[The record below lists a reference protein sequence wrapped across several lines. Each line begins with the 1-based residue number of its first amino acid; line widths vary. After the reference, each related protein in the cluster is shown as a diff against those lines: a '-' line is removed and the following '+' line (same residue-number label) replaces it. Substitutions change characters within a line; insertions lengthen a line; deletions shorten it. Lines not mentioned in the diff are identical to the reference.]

1 MKFSINIP
9 AYKSKF
15 LGKTLESVLSQT
27 YIDYEVIIVDDH
39 SPEDIF
45 SIVSQFNDKR
55 IRYYRNEVN
64 KGAIN
69 VVDNWNIC
77 LSYSNGDYV
86 ICMGDDDMLSP
97 DALEKYAYYINKYPD
112 VDVFHSRVMM
122 IDELGQPI
130 RTLQEREEYE
140 SALSLLRR
148 RLEGTYQFIGDF
160 CYKKE
165 PLIKAGGFYK
175 LPLAWGSDDISAL
188 RAAERA
194 GIVNINTPTFLYR
207 VNGESISSVGDVKI
221 KLSAFQKH
229 KQWCLEFLKRYKCST
244 KKDIEDKEICLN
256 IIDSKFET
264 FMIGELMAC
273 EISSIGT
280 LLDRCRIAWNNN
292 ISVCTTLSIGLKKYI
307 KKIRGKV

>member
-15 LGKTLESVLSQT
+15 LKKTIESVLNQS

-39 SPEDIF
+39 SPENLF
-45 SIVSQFNDKR
+45 SIVSQFHDKR
-55 IRYYRNEVN
+55 IHYYRNEDN

-77 LSYSNGDYV
+77 LKYSIGDYV

-97 DALEKYAYYINKYPD
+97 DALEKYAYYIEKYPQ
-112 VDVFHSRVMM
+112 VDVLHSRVMM
-122 IDELGQPI
+122 IDEFEQPI
-130 RTLQEREEYE
+130 RTLPERDEYE

-160 CYKKE
+160 CYKME
-165 PLIKAGGFYK
+165 PLRKAGGFYK

-188 RAAERA
+188 RAAETF

-207 VNGESISSVGDVKI
+207 VNDESISSVGNVKI
-221 KLSAFQKH
+221 KLRAFQKH
-229 KQWCLEFLKRYKCST
+229 KRWCSEFLKRYDCLT
-244 KKDIEDKEICLN
+244 EKDREDKEVCLN
-256 IIDSKFET
+256 LLDSRFET
-264 FMIGELMAC
+264 FMLGELLAC
-273 EISSIGT
+273 ELYSLGT
-280 LLDRCRIAWNNN
+280 LFQRCIMAWNNN
-292 ISVCTTLSIGLKKYI
+292 ISVSKTLSLGLKKYI
-307 KKIRGKV
+307 NNYRQ

>member
-45 SIVSQFNDKR
+45 SIVNQFDDKR
-55 IRYYRNEVN
+55 IRFYRNEVN

-244 KKDIEDKEICLN
+244 KKDIEDREICLN

-264 FMIGELMAC
+264 FMICELMAC

>member
-45 SIVSQFNDKR
+45 SIVNQFNDKR

-130 RTLQEREEYE
+130 RTLQERDEYE

-229 KQWCLEFLKRYKCST
+229 KQWCL
-244 KKDIEDKEICLN
+244 
-256 IIDSKFET
+256 
-264 FMIGELMAC
+264 
-273 EISSIGT
+273 
-280 LLDRCRIAWNNN
+280 
-292 ISVCTTLSIGLKKYI
+292 
-307 KKIRGKV
+307 

>member
-175 LPLAWGSDDISAL
+175 LP
-188 RAAERA
+188 
-194 GIVNINTPTFLYR
+194 
-207 VNGESISSVGDVKI
+207 
-221 KLSAFQKH
+221 
-229 KQWCLEFLKRYKCST
+229 
-244 KKDIEDKEICLN
+244 
-256 IIDSKFET
+256 
-264 FMIGELMAC
+264 
-273 EISSIGT
+273 
-280 LLDRCRIAWNNN
+280 
-292 ISVCTTLSIGLKKYI
+292 
-307 KKIRGKV
+307 